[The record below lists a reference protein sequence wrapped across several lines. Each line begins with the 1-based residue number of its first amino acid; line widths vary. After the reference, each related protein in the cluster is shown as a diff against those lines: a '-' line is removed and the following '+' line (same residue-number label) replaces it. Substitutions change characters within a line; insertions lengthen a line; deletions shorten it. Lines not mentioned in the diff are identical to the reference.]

1 MMKDIIA
8 EIENEINAEI
18 NELNAYYDEHIKGHK
33 WDEVPEEWEHYA
45 EWYKELFGR
54 RPVPAELRKTA

>member
-1 MMKDIIA
+1 MMKNIID
-8 EIENEINAEI
+8 EITE
-18 NELNAYYDEHIKGHK
+18 ELEALSAYYEKHIKGHN